1 MLYYNKMVF
10 RIYIFLLASPFLLTS
25 PFASLYPV
33 RDLTEAGNSII
44 KKKKGEGI
52 TQEKLKEAI
61 TYFKEAHSREPGNII
76 VIYNLANVYH
86 HQGEFSEAIHLYQE
100 AIDLA
105 KKKEDFELLARLYYN
120 LGNTYYKKED
130 FGKAVESYILAMD
143 EDEHDLQIK
152 NNFELAFNKLQKNK
166 RPQSNPRQTQKNNKK
181 NGRDQQSQ
189 ENQEKNPTRSYS
201 SNKQNNPPN
210 KNQSKNNKSNN
221 SSDSES
227 SNTLSSKDNQSHSSS
242 NPNLNKKKKIST
254 SEISLERAEQI
265 LNSYQNRQ
273 KKFESF
279 RKYNQK
285 ISSGP
290 NSKNW

>member
-1 MLYYNKMVF
+1 MLYYNKMLF
-10 RIYIFLLASPFLLTS
+10 RIYIFLLAFSLLLTLI
-25 PFASLYPV
+25 FASLYPV

-44 KKKKGEGI
+44 KKKGEER
-52 TQEKLKEAI
+52 TQEKLQEAT
-61 TYFKEAHSREPGNII
+61 TYFKEAYNREPSNII
-76 VIYNLANVYH
+76 VIYNLANAYH
-86 HQGEFSEAIHLYQE
+86 HQGEFSKAVHLYQE

-166 RPQSNPRQTQKNNKK
+166 RPLSNPRQTQKSNKK

-189 ENQEKNPTRSYS
+189 EKNSTGNYN
-201 SNKQNNPPN
+201 SNKQNNPQN
-210 KNQSKNNKSNN
+210 KNQSKDNKSNS
-221 SSDSES
+221 SSDSKS
-227 SNTLSSKDNQSHSSS
+227 SNTLSSKDNQGYSSS
-242 NPNLNKKKKIST
+242 NPNLNKKKRRST

-273 KKFESF
+273 KRFESF

-285 ISSGP
+285 ISSSP